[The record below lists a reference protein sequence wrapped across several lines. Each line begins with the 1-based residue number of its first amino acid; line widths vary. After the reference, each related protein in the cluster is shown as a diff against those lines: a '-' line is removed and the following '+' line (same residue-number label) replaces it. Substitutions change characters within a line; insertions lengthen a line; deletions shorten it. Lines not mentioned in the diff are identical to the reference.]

1 MLVHDPT
8 ESRKRPMRIWE
19 RRKKSI
25 LKASSFIERSTEN
38 KKKMVVT
45 WQQRTHCAI
54 KLLCTLCRSPL
65 GFSIVVSFLL
75 STFSENCTG
84 LHRSQTTN
92 ESVFLSNPIEKKKT
106 EQRILRGKW
115 NVCRGWCVAFVLMIF
130 FAKSDAK
137 VKAQA
142 HCQSI
147 DRRQWYKAFHCI
159 DGQYRVTFLKYG

>member
-92 ESVFLSNPIEKKKT
+92 ESVFLSNPIEKKKQSKESCEASET
-106 EQRILRGKW
+106 
-115 NVCRGWCVAFVLMIF
+115 
-130 FAKSDAK
+130 FAVVDASLLCWWYFSPNPMPKSK
-137 VKAQA
+137 PKLIVSQ
-142 HCQSI
+142 
-147 DRRQWYKAFHCI
+147 
-159 DGQYRVTFLKYG
+159 